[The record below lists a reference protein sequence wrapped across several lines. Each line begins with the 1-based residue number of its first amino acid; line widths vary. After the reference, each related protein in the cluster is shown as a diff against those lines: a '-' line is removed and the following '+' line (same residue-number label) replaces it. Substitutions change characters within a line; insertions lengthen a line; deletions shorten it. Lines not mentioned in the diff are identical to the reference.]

1 MASSRSVLHQ
11 LSDGLAE
18 LYAPASTPG
27 GLDYAA
33 RVVDLAARL
42 VSADSCSY
50 NHIGRDGA
58 LLAWLIEPAD
68 VGTFPGGI
76 ELFQQHLPEHPLLA
90 HVRAT
95 GDGRARR
102 ISDFLSDR
110 QFRSL
115 GLYRDFYRRCGV
127 DYQVAISVPA
137 PGGGLIGVALN
148 RQHHDFAAADL
159 ELLDLMRIHVGQ
171 GAAIALLAQPG
182 PAGSPDAAA
191 NPLLTPR
198 QARILQLVADGQ
210 SDRGIARALGIS
222 PRTVQAHLQHSYRAL
237 DVTSRTEAVARLRAL
252 GATSGLS
259 RPGRLARW

>member
-1 MASSRSVLHQ
+1 MTQGYVVASSRSMLRQ

-18 LYAPASTPG
+18 LYAPASIPG

-33 RVVDLAARL
+33 RVIDLAARL
-42 VSADSCSY
+42 VPADSCSY

-127 DYQVAISVPA
+127 DYQVAISVP
-137 PGGGLIGVALN
+137 
-148 RQHHDFAAADL
+148 
-159 ELLDLMRIHVGQ
+159 
-171 GAAIALLAQPG
+171 
-182 PAGSPDAAA
+182 
-191 NPLLTPR
+191 
-198 QARILQLVADGQ
+198 
-210 SDRGIARALGIS
+210 
-222 PRTVQAHLQHSYRAL
+222 
-237 DVTSRTEAVARLRAL
+237 
-252 GATSGLS
+252 
-259 RPGRLARW
+259 

>member
-1 MASSRSVLHQ
+1 VASSRSVLRQ

-18 LYAPASTPG
+18 LYAPASVPG

-42 VSADSCSY
+42 VPADSCSY
-50 NHIGRDGA
+50 NHIGGGA

-76 ELFQQHLPEHPLLA
+76 QLLQQHLPEHPLLA

-148 RQHHDFAAADL
+148 RQRHDFSAADL
-159 ELLDLMRIHVGQ
+159 ELLDLLRIHVGQ
-171 GAAIALLAQPG
+171 AAAIALLTHPR
-182 PAGSPDAAA
+182 PAGSADPAA

-210 SDRGIARALGIS
+210 SDRGIARTLGIS
-222 PRTVQAHLQHSYRAL
+222 TRTVQAHLQHTYRAL